1 MRKYLMGLFLALFTI
16 AAIAQSNEC
25 YAVVQEVSQA
35 LEKNCANLVNN
46 SVCYGYYHVEAEF
59 AEPVTFSEPSDI
71 ASIDGLLSLHT
82 APFDEAT
89 GVWGIA
95 LIRSQADLPNTLP
108 GQSVTFMLL
117 GDSRVTTALE
127 ETSFVP
133 AEPITV
139 VAQINANIRR
149 SPSNEGTVIA
159 SVAAGTELP
168 ADAQNNGWYR
178 VVIHEQVG
186 WIAGAVID
194 NPEGLNALPYYDGE
208 SRASMQAFYFTTG
221 IGQPNCEAAPNEI
234 LIQSSSETALNI
246 TVNGVEI
253 ATTGATLGLSNPT
266 EGQMQVSVLEGDVEV
281 DGVVIPPNYAATG
294 DLDGD
299 NNYVPRSVGGQRP
312 LTDEERKKYEDL
324 RDAGISEVFDI
335 PEIIAP
341 VVLPTATPNAA
352 GEENSSSTSG
362 ETSDSSSGGGEASGS
377 DSPNQPTMTATRGTR
392 PPEYPT
398 PTEDPDCV
406 QPPCG
411 DDGSK

>member
-1 MRKYLMGLFLALFTI
+1 MRKYLLGLFMALFTV
-16 AAIAQSNEC
+16 AAIAQTNDC
-25 YAVVQEVSQA
+25 YALVQEVSQA
-35 LEKNCANLVNN
+35 LENNCENLVNN

-95 LIRSQADLPNTLP
+95 LMRFQADLPNTLP

-117 GDSRVTTALE
+117 GDSSLTTAVE
-127 ETSFVP
+127 ENPFVP

-149 SPSNEGTVIA
+149 SPSNEGT
-159 SVAAGTELP
+159 ELP

-178 VVIHEQVG
+178 VVIQEQVG

-194 NPEGLNALPYYDGE
+194 SPEGLSALPYYDSE
-208 SRASMQAFYFTTG
+208 SRAPMQAFYFTTG

-246 TVNGVEI
+246 TVNGVRI

-299 NNYVPRSVGGQRP
+299 NNYVPSSVGGQRR
-312 LTDEERKKYEDL
+312 LTEEERKKYEALGDS
-324 RDAGISEVFDI
+324 GIGEIFDI
-335 PEIIAP
+335 PEIVEQPI
-341 VVLPTATPNAA
+341 LPTATPNAPVS
-352 GEENSSSTSG
+352 GEGSASPASG
-362 ETSDSSSGGGEASGS
+362 ETTGQNPQA
-377 DSPNQPTMTATRGTR
+377 TATPFS
-392 PPEYPT
+392 PPVDIDPT
-398 PTEDPDCV
+398 PTEDVDCV
-406 QPPCG
+406 QPPCDP
-411 DDGSK
+411 DDGK